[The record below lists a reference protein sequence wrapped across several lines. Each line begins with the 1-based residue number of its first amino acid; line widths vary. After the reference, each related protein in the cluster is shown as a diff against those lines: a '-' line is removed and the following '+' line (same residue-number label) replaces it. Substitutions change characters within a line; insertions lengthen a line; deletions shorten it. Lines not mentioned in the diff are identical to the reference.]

1 MNYAWC
7 VCVCMCA
14 RVGVRVC
21 VRACACAFARVC
33 MCVCMCVC
41 VCEAFVLFG
50 KVCLLF
56 FIFKVWVYAWCC
68 AFVCSFLL
76 FLAVYSHLQHT
87 SSCFVSLPPLLKAD
101 EVSTA
106 DRPVK
111 KPRAASVEVSDF
123 FQLHGLLFLLSSQK

>member
-56 FIFKVWVYAWCC
+56 FIFKVLGFMHGVVHL
-68 AFVCSFLL
+68 FVHFCYFLRYIRICNIQAHVLFPSLL
-76 FLAVYSHLQHT
+76 F
-87 SSCFVSLPPLLKAD
+87 
-101 EVSTA
+101 
-106 DRPVK
+106 
-111 KPRAASVEVSDF
+111 
-123 FQLHGLLFLLSSQK
+123 